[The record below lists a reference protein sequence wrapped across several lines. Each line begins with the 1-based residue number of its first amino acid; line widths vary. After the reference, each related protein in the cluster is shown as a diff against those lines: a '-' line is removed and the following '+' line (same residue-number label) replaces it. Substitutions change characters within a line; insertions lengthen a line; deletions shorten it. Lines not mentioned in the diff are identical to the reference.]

1 VLQVEWTGLKYDFS
15 PRIRLTGALYR
26 YGQNSYAT
34 GSAAGCTSTASTG
47 CSGAEIAYS
56 LVAEY
61 QYNRY
66 FDFYAGALRSGVSGG
81 LAAGFLN
88 NSTVSTMAGVRL
100 SF

>member
-1 VLQVEWTGLKYDFS
+1 
-15 PRIRLTGALYR
+15 
-26 YGQNSYAT
+26 
-34 GSAAGCTSTASTG
+34 
-47 CSGAEIAYS
+47 
-56 LVAEY
+56 VAEY